1 MSLIVSDS
9 LKGLIDEESL
19 NNSASS
25 LLLLTLLVND
35 KNSFLL
41 KNITFENQLLTME
54 VFGDILDISKFIE
67 FRNIDVNLKLIA
79 ANKKIDIAHGQLI
92 INSIHFK
99 KEDNSYTVKSSVH
112 LGKEKNNDQN

>member
-19 NNSASS
+19 NNTVSS
-25 LLLLTLLVND
+25 LLSLLVND
-35 KNSFLL
+35 KNSFVL
-41 KNITFENQLLTME
+41 KNITFGNKFLTME

-67 FRNIDVNLKLIA
+67 YRNVDVNLKLIA
-79 ANKKIDIAHGQLI
+79 ASKKIDIAHGQLI

-99 KEDNSYTVKSSVH
+99 KEDNSYTVKSSVQ
-112 LGKEKNNDQN
+112 LDKEKNNDQN